1 MVMPQTVTAVYENG
15 VLTPLEKVKLR
26 KRQKVRVKIIPFAP
40 RKPKVAARRRVV
52 KNETRDEL
60 VKQRI
65 RESFGMW
72 ADRDDIGDA
81 VEWINE
87 IRAGWEERLK
97 EIYKD
102 G

>member
-1 MVMPQTVTAVYENG
+1 MVLPQIVTAIYENG

-26 KRQKVRVKIIPFAP
+26 KRQKVRVKITPLAP
-40 RKPKVAARRRVV
+40 HKQKTVARPSSKPTRAETV
-52 KNETRDEL
+52 KL
-60 VKQRI
+60 AS
-65 RESFGMW
+65 ESFGMW

-81 VEWINE
+81 VEWVNE

-102 G
+102 T

>member
-1 MVMPQTVTAVYENG
+1 MVLPQTVTAIYENG

-26 KRQKVRVKIIPFAP
+26 KRQKVRVKITPLVP
-40 RKPKVAARRRVV
+40 RKRKTVARPSSKPTRAEIV
-52 KNETRDEL
+52 KLASD
-60 VKQRI
+60 
-65 RESFGMW
+65 SFGMW

-87 IRAGWEERLK
+87 IRAGWGERLK

-102 G
+102 A

>member
-1 MVMPQTVTAVYENG
+1 MVMPQTVTAIYENG

-26 KRQKVRVKIIPFAP
+26 KRQKVRVKITAIAP
-40 RKPKVAARRRVV
+40 RKHAGSARPRARKHAAD
-52 KNETRDEL
+52 NEQ

-65 RESFGMW
+65 RASFGTW

-81 VEWINE
+81 VEWVNE

-102 G
+102 A